1 MNFKEIT
8 LFIIRVIPGFTNKFC
23 WGILLIALIT
33 LVFTHRKP
41 WQYIRIIDKY
51 MKKIHNTSDKDML
64 LEELIEL
71 TDEIIEKKKNDKYV
85 TGLLEKFKN
94 RCYSGNIKNAVDVL
108 DYTALV
114 EIPGERKIFDMMP
127 GVFTGLGILGTFM
140 GLVQGLSDLN
150 FSGSTQA
157 LEQGINNLISGMYL
171 AFLTSIAGLVSS
183 LGWSLVDR
191 GLIHYYRRKIDSFH
205 SSYKK
210 VFAQKEIDDY
220 LKDIREIQ
228 EEQKTYMQKF
238 VSDFSLEL
246 SNVLSNMLEQRI
258 FPEFANI
265 INQQV
270 TSKIV
275 ESFDNTI
282 GEIKQSTESSK
293 QMIER
298 FANLAYDNQ
307 LEGVQ
312 KIVNKFI
319 ESMDLSL
326 KGKFADLGESIGE
339 MIKWQQMVKE
349 GMNELIEKLSN
360 NILNLQDVNRAIENI
375 ITNFSDYFDKINTA
389 NNHMVENISKLE
401 SVSSNINGLI
411 EDMSKMIRDINE
423 QKDLL
428 LKDKTEHIQIISR
441 YISEINE
448 KFGLLEKS
456 YANISKDIDILN
468 NSLKQSMEEF
478 ANKTHEGLKRSL
490 SLFDEELASITSYLN
505 STLSEIEEAVDE
517 LPKVIIEFKKTL
529 RNNEKEMQT
538 IEG

>member
-1 MNFKEIT
+1 MLFKEIT
-8 LFIIRVIPGFTNKFC
+8 LFIIRLIPDFNDIFC
-23 WGILLIALIT
+23 FGIILLAVV
-33 LVFTHRKP
+33 VFFLAHRKP
-41 WQYIRIIDKY
+41 KQYTRLIDLY
-51 MKKIHNTSDKDML
+51 IEKIHNIPDKDML
-64 LEELIEL
+64 LGELIEL
-71 TDEIIEKKKNDKYV
+71 TDEIIEKEKNDKYI

-114 EIPGERKIFDMMP
+114 EISGKRKIFDMMP
-127 GVFTGLGILGTFM
+127 GVFTGLGILGTFA
-140 GLVQGLSDLN
+140 GLVLGLSDLN

-157 LEQGINNLISGMYL
+157 LEEGINNLISGINL

-183 LGWSLVDR
+183 LGWSYFDR
-191 GLIHYYRRKIDSFH
+191 KRLHYYREKIDSFH

-210 VFAQKEIDDY
+210 VFVQKEIDDY

-238 VSDFSLEL
+238 VSDLSLEL

-265 INQQV
+265 IHQQV

-312 KIVNKFI
+312 RIVNKFI

-349 GMNELIEKLSN
+349 GMNELIERLSN
-360 NILNLQDVNRAIENI
+360 NILNLQEVNKAIENTI
-375 ITNFSDYFDKINTA
+375 VNFSDYFDNVNVA
-389 NNHMVENISKLE
+389 NNHLVENISKLE
-401 SVSSNINGLI
+401 SVSLNINGLI
-411 EDMSKMIRDINE
+411 EGMSKMIKDINE

-441 YISEINE
+441 YILEINE
-448 KFGLLEKS
+448 KFSLLEKS

-529 RNNEKEMQT
+529 RNDEKEMQT

>member
-1 MNFKEIT
+1 MNFKENT
-8 LFIIRVIPGFTNKFC
+8 LFIIRVIPDFTNKFC
-23 WGILLIALIT
+23 FSILLIALIT
-33 LVFTHRKP
+33 LVFTHWKP
-41 WQYIRIIDKY
+41 WQYIRIIERY
-51 MKKIHNTSDKDML
+51 TKKINTTPDKDVL
-64 LEELIEL
+64 LGEIMEL
-71 TDEIIEKKKNDKYV
+71 TDEVIERKKKDV
-85 TGLLEKFKN
+85 HITELLKNFKEM
-94 RCYSGNIKNAVDVL
+94 CYSGNIKNAVDVL

-114 EIPGERKIFDMMP
+114 EIPGMRKIFGMMP
-127 GVFTGLGILGTFM
+127 GVFTGLGMLGTFA
-140 GLVQGLSDLN
+140 GLVLGLSDLN
-150 FSGSTQA
+150 FSGSIQA
-157 LEQGINNLISGMYL
+157 LEEGINNLISGINL

-183 LGWSLVDR
+183 LGWSYFDR
-191 GLIHYYRRKIDSFH
+191 KRLHYYREKIDSFH

-238 VSDFSLEL
+238 VSDLSLEL
-246 SNVLSNMLEQRI
+246 SNVLSNILEQRI

-293 QMIER
+293 QMIEK

-307 LEGVQ
+307 LEGIQ
-312 KIVNKFI
+312 RIVNKFI

-360 NILNLQDVNRAIENI
+360 NVLNLQDVNKAIENT
-375 ITNFSDYFDKINTA
+375 ITNFSDYFDKVNAA
-389 NNHMVENISKLE
+389 NNHIVENISKLE
-401 SVSSNINGLI
+401 SVSLNINELI
-411 EDMSKMIRDINE
+411 EDMVKMVKDINE

-448 KFGLLEKS
+448 KFSLLEKS

-529 RNNEKEMQT
+529 RNEDKEMQT
-538 IEG
+538 IDG

>member
-1 MNFKEIT
+1 MLFKEIT
-8 LFIIRVIPGFTNKFC
+8 LFIIRLIPDFNDIFC
-23 WGILLIALIT
+23 FGIILLAGV
-33 LVFTHRKP
+33 VFFLAHRKP
-41 WQYIRIIDKY
+41 KEYIRLIELYKE
-51 MKKIHNTSDKDML
+51 KIHNTSDKDML
-64 LEELIEL
+64 LRELVEL
-71 TDEIIEKKKNDKYV
+71 TDEIIEKEKNDKYI
-85 TGLLEKFKN
+85 TKLLEEFKN
-94 RCYSGNIKNAVDVL
+94 SCYSGNIKNAVDVL

-114 EIPGERKIFDMMP
+114 EIPGRRKIFDMMP
-127 GVFTGLGILGTFM
+127 GVFTGLGILGTFA
-140 GLVQGLSDLN
+140 GLVLGLSDLN

-157 LEQGINNLISGMYL
+157 LEEGINNLISGINL

-183 LGWSLVDR
+183 LGWSYFDR
-191 GLIHYYRRKIDSFH
+191 KRLHYYREKIDSFH

-210 VFAQKEIDDY
+210 VFVQKEIDDY

-238 VSDFSLEL
+238 VSDLSLEL

-265 INQQV
+265 IHQQV

-312 KIVNKFI
+312 RIVNKFI

-349 GMNELIEKLSN
+349 GMNELIERLSN
-360 NILNLQDVNRAIENI
+360 NILNLQEVNKAIENTI
-375 ITNFSDYFDKINTA
+375 VNFSDYFDNVNVA
-389 NNHMVENISKLE
+389 NNHLVENISKLE
-401 SVSSNINGLI
+401 SVSLNINGLI
-411 EDMSKMIRDINE
+411 EGMSKMIKDINE

-441 YISEINE
+441 YILEINE
-448 KFGLLEKS
+448 KFSLLEKS

-529 RNNEKEMQT
+529 RNDEKEMQT

>member
-1 MNFKEIT
+1 MIFKEIT
-8 LFIIRVIPGFTNKFC
+8 LFIIRLIPDFNDIFC
-23 WGILLIALIT
+23 FGIILLA
-33 LVFTHRKP
+33 VFVFFLAHRKP
-41 WQYIRIIDKY
+41 KQYTRLVDLYIE
-51 MKKIHNTSDKDML
+51 KIHNIPDKDIL
-64 LEELIEL
+64 LRELIEL
-71 TDEIIEKKKNDKYV
+71 TDEIIEKEKNDKYI

-114 EIPGERKIFDMMP
+114 EIPGKRKVFDMMP
-127 GVFTGLGILGTFM
+127 GVFTGLGILGTFA
-140 GLVQGLSDLN
+140 GLVLGLSDLN

-183 LGWSLVDR
+183 LGWSYFDR
-191 GLIHYYRRKIDSFH
+191 KRLHNYREKIHSFH

-210 VFAQKEIDDY
+210 VFAQEEIDDY

-238 VSDFSLEL
+238 VSDLSLEL

-312 KIVNKFI
+312 RIVNKFI

-326 KGKFADLGESIGE
+326 KGKFADLAESIGE

-360 NILNLQDVNRAIENI
+360 NILNLQDVNKAIENTI
-375 ITNFSDYFDKINTA
+375 INFSDYFDKLNTS

-411 EDMSKMIRDINE
+411 EDMSKMIKDINE
-423 QKDLL
+423 QKDSL

-448 KFGLLEKS
+448 KFSLLEKS

-517 LPKVIIEFKKTL
+517 LPKVIIEFKNTL
-529 RNNEKEMQT
+529 RSEEKEMQT

>member
-1 MNFKEIT
+1 
-8 LFIIRVIPGFTNKFC
+8 
-23 WGILLIALIT
+23 
-33 LVFTHRKP
+33 
-41 WQYIRIIDKY
+41 
-51 MKKIHNTSDKDML
+51 ML
-64 LEELIEL
+64 LGELIEL
-71 TDEIIEKKKNDKYV
+71 TDEIIEKEKNDKYI

-114 EIPGERKIFDMMP
+114 EIPGRRKIFDMMP
-127 GVFTGLGILGTFM
+127 GVFTGLGILGTFA
-140 GLVQGLSDLN
+140 GLVLGLSDLN

-157 LEQGINNLISGMYL
+157 LEEGINNLISGINL

-183 LGWSLVDR
+183 LGWSYFDR
-191 GLIHYYRRKIDSFH
+191 KRLHYYREKIDSFH

-210 VFAQKEIDDY
+210 VFVQKEIDDY

-238 VSDFSLEL
+238 VSDLSLEL

-265 INQQV
+265 IHQQV

-312 KIVNKFI
+312 RIVNKFI

-349 GMNELIEKLSN
+349 GMNELIERLSN
-360 NILNLQDVNRAIENI
+360 NILNLQEVNKAIENTI
-375 ITNFSDYFDKINTA
+375 VNFSDYFDNVNAA
-389 NNHMVENISKLE
+389 NNHLVENISKLE
-401 SVSSNINGLI
+401 SVSLNINGLI
-411 EDMSKMIRDINE
+411 EGMSKMIKDINE

-441 YISEINE
+441 YILEINE
-448 KFGLLEKS
+448 KFSLLEKS

-529 RNNEKEMQT
+529 RNDEKEMQT

>member
-1 MNFKEIT
+1 MLFKEIT
-8 LFIIRVIPGFTNKFC
+8 LFIIRLIPDFNDIFC
-23 WGILLIALIT
+23 FGIILLAVV
-33 LVFTHRKP
+33 VFFLAHRKP
-41 WQYIRIIDKY
+41 KQYTRLIDLY
-51 MKKIHNTSDKDML
+51 IEKIHNIPDKDML
-64 LEELIEL
+64 LGELIEL
-71 TDEIIEKKKNDKYV
+71 TDEIIEKEKNDKYI

-114 EIPGERKIFDMMP
+114 EISGKRKIFDMMP
-127 GVFTGLGILGTFM
+127 GVFTGLGILGTFA
-140 GLVQGLSDLN
+140 GLVLGLSDLN
-150 FSGSTQA
+150 FSGSTQS

-183 LGWSLVDR
+183 LIWSYFDR
-191 GLIHYYRRKIDSFH
+191 KRLHYYREKIDSFH

-210 VFAQKEIDDY
+210 VFVQKEIDDY

-238 VSDFSLEL
+238 VSDLSLEL

-265 INQQV
+265 IHQQV

-312 KIVNKFI
+312 RIVNKFI

-326 KGKFADLGESIGE
+326 KGKFADVKVNIFLYK
-339 MIKWQQMVKE
+339 KW
-349 GMNELIEKLSN
+349 
-360 NILNLQDVNRAIENI
+360 NI
-375 ITNFSDYFDKINTA
+375 ILYKKCTKR
-389 NNHMVENISKLE
+389 HSK
-401 SVSSNINGLI
+401 NC
-411 EDMSKMIRDINE
+411 
-423 QKDLL
+423 
-428 LKDKTEHIQIISR
+428 
-441 YISEINE
+441 
-448 KFGLLEKS
+448 
-456 YANISKDIDILN
+456 
-468 NSLKQSMEEF
+468 
-478 ANKTHEGLKRSL
+478 
-490 SLFDEELASITSYLN
+490 
-505 STLSEIEEAVDE
+505 
-517 LPKVIIEFKKTL
+517 
-529 RNNEKEMQT
+529 
-538 IEG
+538 

>member
-1 MNFKEIT
+1 MLFKEIT
-8 LFIIRVIPGFTNKFC
+8 LFIIRLIPDFNDIFC
-23 WGILLIALIT
+23 FGIILLAGV
-33 LVFTHRKP
+33 VFFLAHRKP
-41 WQYIRIIDKY
+41 KQYTRLIDLY
-51 MKKIHNTSDKDML
+51 IEKIHNIPDKDML
-64 LEELIEL
+64 LGELIEL
-71 TDEIIEKKKNDKYV
+71 TDEIIEKEKNDKYI

-114 EIPGERKIFDMMP
+114 EIPGRRKIFDMMP
-127 GVFTGLGILGTFM
+127 GVFTGLGILGTFA
-140 GLVQGLSDLN
+140 GLVLGLSDLN

-157 LEQGINNLISGMYL
+157 LEEGINNLISGINL

-183 LGWSLVDR
+183 LGWSYFDR
-191 GLIHYYRRKIDSFH
+191 KRLHYYREKIDSFH

-210 VFAQKEIDDY
+210 VFVQKEIDDY

-238 VSDFSLEL
+238 VSDLSLEL

-265 INQQV
+265 IHQQV

-312 KIVNKFI
+312 RIVNKFI

-349 GMNELIEKLSN
+349 GMNELIERLSN
-360 NILNLQDVNRAIENI
+360 NILNLQEVNKAIENTI
-375 ITNFSDYFDKINTA
+375 VNFSDYFDNVNAA
-389 NNHMVENISKLE
+389 NNHLVENISKLE
-401 SVSSNINGLI
+401 SVSLNINGLI
-411 EDMSKMIRDINE
+411 EGMSKMIKDINE

-441 YISEINE
+441 YILEINE
-448 KFGLLEKS
+448 KFSLLEKS

-529 RNNEKEMQT
+529 RNDEKEMQT